1 MATVFPPGSRMVQG
15 FLAGALAPLLLAP
28 GLALA
33 QGAAVPDAAALV
45 EAEKTWSARASVTGY
60 FLQDGA
66 YFVPVAAVDR
76 AGVHLEARYNY
87 EAQRA
92 GSVWLGWTVEF
103 GEALHLTLTPMFG
116 GVFGELNGLGPGLE
130 WSLAWKGF
138 TLYSELE
145 LVVDLGPDAGTFFYV
160 WTELDGRPV
169 EWLRLGIALQRTR
182 AIASPRLVQWGP
194 LVGVE
199 FWKLSMSAYWFNPG
213 QSANQ
218 YWVLSLGINL

>member
-1 MATVFPPGSRMVQG
+1 MAAVFRSGSRMVQG
-15 FLAGALAPLLLAP
+15 FLARALAPLLLAP

-103 GEALHLTLTPMFG
+103 GEALHLTVTPMFG
-116 GVFGELNGLGPGLE
+116 GVRELNGLAPG
-130 WSLAWKGF
+130 WSGAGLKAF
-138 TLYSELE
+138 TLYLSSSWWWTAN
-145 LVVDLGPDAGTFFYV
+145 GRGTFFYV
-160 WTELDGRPV
+160 
-169 EWLRLGIALQRTR
+169 
-182 AIASPRLVQWGP
+182 
-194 LVGVE
+194 
-199 FWKLSMSAYWFNPG
+199 
-213 QSANQ
+213 
-218 YWVLSLGINL
+218 